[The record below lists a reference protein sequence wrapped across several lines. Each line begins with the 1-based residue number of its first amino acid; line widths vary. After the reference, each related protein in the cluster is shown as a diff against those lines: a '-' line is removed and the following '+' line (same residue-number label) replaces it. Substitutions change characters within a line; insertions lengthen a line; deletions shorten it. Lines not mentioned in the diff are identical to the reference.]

1 VTTTK
6 THLKATQEVDF
17 DALYYRCKA
26 AVYYKLGGL
35 GLNPQDLEDAF
46 HTGLLEVVQAL
57 ETRPGNTPAW
67 YVQRSVF
74 YARTYVRDHIH
85 KHSTQT
91 IGMGRMVVSTE
102 EDELLV
108 EDFVDAYG
116 KDEAGF
122 ELAEAQELL
131 ASLPEDTQDIVL
143 CRAAGYNITE
153 TASRVGVQRQTVSRR
168 LLKAQEAVLASV

>member
-1 VTTTK
+1 MTTTK

-91 IGMGRMVVSTE
+91 IGMVVSTEE

-153 TASRVGVQRQTVSRR
+153 TARKVGVHRRVVTKR
-168 LLKAQEAVLASV
+168 LLKAQEAVLASA

>member
-1 VTTTK
+1 MTINA
-6 THLKATQEVDF
+6 HLKTTQEVDF
-17 DALYYRCKA
+17 DALYRRCRN
-26 AVYYKLGGL
+26 AVYATFGGR
-35 GLNPQDLEDAF
+35 GIPYEDLEDAF
-46 HTGLLEVVQAL
+46 HTGMLEVAQAL
-57 ETRPGNTPAW
+57 ESRPGNTNSW
-67 YVQRSVF
+67 YIARGIF
-74 YARTYVRDHIH
+74 YARTFLRDKCF
-85 KHSTQT
+85 KHLNNTQSL
-91 IGMGRMVVSTE
+91 VVSTEE

-153 TASRVGVQRQTVSRR
+153 TARKVGVHRRVVTKR
-168 LLKAQEAVLASV
+168 LLKAQEAVLASA